1 MTSRGKKI
9 LAMITTNQKSKSD
22 IDNNEFNKTD
32 EQTKNTNDNKQNK
45 TYNGT
50 NCDNINVIEPTE
62 STKKIKFDIEN
73 LPVVMLDGQNELENS
88 KEDNEENNLVSLCFD
103 SLLEDNATVSLE
115 EESYMYELDENG
127 VLINQTLLNPLEISI
142 NSELEQSTNNLERS
156 EVMNDL
162 LDNNETG
169 SESVRS
175 SSLEKNDGVVEQNY
189 QSTYD
194 NEKDNDSDY
203 QPESEINNN
212 SSDSEDSEMIDRT
225 ENANLDA
232 EIGNQEENNK
242 ARKRRLVANSEEWK
256 RNKNK
261 KLRLEGKPY
270 LGFSKKKG
278 EKMKQDTQR
287 VERRLKE
294 TCKSTKCKKRDKR
307 LQVCRQMFIKTLDL
321 GYKTIQDWVSKGTFG
336 MGSESSRNTNYNKDK
351 YANQY
356 KNLNTFFEQL
366 PKLPAHYCRKDT
378 SKLYLE
384 QSFQTFTDLYK
395 AYTDYCTEVDT
406 GQPLNRKIFRKAFK
420 EKNLSIFSPKKDQC
434 NTCFSYKYN
443 NIEESKWKTHIE
455 NKNKARE
462 EKIKDK
468 KLAEEGKCIV
478 LTMDLQAVKLSPYV
492 PAGKLY
498 FKTKLCCHNFTI
510 YDLATRDVTCYWF
523 SEDQNSDLCA
533 STFTTCIIDH
543 LESKCITESKVP
555 IIIYSDGCG
564 FQNRNKMLAN
574 ALLNLAMKHEVTIY
588 QKYLEPG
595 HTQMECDSVHSLI
608 ERKLKNREIH
618 LPSDY
623 CSVSREC
630 RVTPRP
636 YDVKL
641 LEFNF
646 FKNYAE
652 TKHLRY
658 TSLRPGKRAY
668 EPGINDIRCIRYTA
682 LPTPEITVKLSYE
695 EPYISLP
702 VRPKSIPVIDSYP
715 PLLSAPSKI
724 KKSKWEHLQELKSVL
739 PKDTHAFYD
748 NILYTK

>member
-1 MTSRGKKI
+1 MTSRGKKN
-9 LAMITTNQKSKSD
+9 LAMIATNQKSKSD
-22 IDNNEFNKTD
+22 IDNKEFNKTD
-32 EQTKNTNDNKQNK
+32 EQTKNNNDNKEKK
-45 TYNGT
+45 TYNET
-50 NCDNINVIEPTE
+50 NCDSINVIEPTE
-62 STKKIKFDIEN
+62 N
-73 LPVVMLDGQNELENS
+73 GQNELEDS

-189 QSTYD
+189 QSTFD

-225 ENANLDA
+225 ENANLEA

-261 KLRLEGKPY
+261 KLRLEGKPF

-278 EKMKQDTQR
+278 EKMKQDSQR

-294 TCKSTKCKKRDKR
+294 TCKSTKCKKSTKRFCLQFTEETRQQISSKFCNETDWGQRKVFVSSNVIKQNTARGREASRRQGTYLYYLNSGDKR
-307 LQVCRQMFIKTLDL
+307 LQVCRQMFINTLDL
-321 GYKTIQDWVSKGTFG
+321 GYKTIQDW
-336 MGSESSRNTNYNKDK
+336 
-351 YANQY
+351 
-356 KNLNTFFEQL
+356 
-366 PKLPAHYCRKDT
+366 
-378 SKLYLE
+378 
-384 QSFQTFTDLYK
+384 
-395 AYTDYCTEVDT
+395 
-406 GQPLNRKIFRKAFK
+406 
-420 EKNLSIFSPKKDQC
+420 
-434 NTCFSYKYN
+434 
-443 NIEESKWKTHIE
+443 
-455 NKNKARE
+455 
-462 EKIKDK
+462 
-468 KLAEEGKCIV
+468 
-478 LTMDLQAVKLSPYV
+478 
-492 PAGKLY
+492 
-498 FKTKLCCHNFTI
+498 
-510 YDLATRDVTCYWF
+510 
-523 SEDQNSDLCA
+523 
-533 STFTTCIIDH
+533 
-543 LESKCITESKVP
+543 
-555 IIIYSDGCG
+555 SDGCG
-564 FQNRNKMLAN
+564 FQNRNKVLAN
-574 ALLNLAMKHEVTIY
+574 ALLNLAMKHEVNIY
-588 QKYLEPG
+588 QKYLEG

-668 EPGINDIRCIRYTA
+668 EPVINDIRCIRYTA

-715 PLLSAPSKI
+715 PRLSAPSKI

>member
-32 EQTKNTNDNKQNK
+32 EQTKNTNDNRENK
-45 TYNGT
+45 TYNET

-115 EESYMYELDENG
+115 EESHMYELDEN
-127 VLINQTLLNPLEISI
+127 
-142 NSELEQSTNNLERS
+142 ERS

-294 TCKSTKCKKRDKR
+294 TCKSTK
-307 LQVCRQMFIKTLDL
+307 
-321 GYKTIQDWVSKGTFG
+321 
-336 MGSESSRNTNYNKDK
+336 
-351 YANQY
+351 
-356 KNLNTFFEQL
+356 
-366 PKLPAHYCRKDT
+366 
-378 SKLYLE
+378 
-384 QSFQTFTDLYK
+384 
-395 AYTDYCTEVDT
+395 
-406 GQPLNRKIFRKAFK
+406 
-420 EKNLSIFSPKKDQC
+420 
-434 NTCFSYKYN
+434 
-443 NIEESKWKTHIE
+443 
-455 NKNKARE
+455 
-462 EKIKDK
+462 
-468 KLAEEGKCIV
+468 
-478 LTMDLQAVKLSPYV
+478 
-492 PAGKLY
+492 
-498 FKTKLCCHNFTI
+498 
-510 YDLATRDVTCYWF
+510 
-523 SEDQNSDLCA
+523 
-533 STFTTCIIDH
+533 
-543 LESKCITESKVP
+543 
-555 IIIYSDGCG
+555 
-564 FQNRNKMLAN
+564 
-574 ALLNLAMKHEVTIY
+574 
-588 QKYLEPG
+588 
-595 HTQMECDSVHSLI
+595 
-608 ERKLKNREIH
+608 
-618 LPSDY
+618 
-623 CSVSREC
+623 
-630 RVTPRP
+630 
-636 YDVKL
+636 
-641 LEFNF
+641 
-646 FKNYAE
+646 
-652 TKHLRY
+652 
-658 TSLRPGKRAY
+658 
-668 EPGINDIRCIRYTA
+668 
-682 LPTPEITVKLSYE
+682 
-695 EPYISLP
+695 
-702 VRPKSIPVIDSYP
+702 
-715 PLLSAPSKI
+715 
-724 KKSKWEHLQELKSVL
+724 
-739 PKDTHAFYD
+739 
-748 NILYTK
+748 

>member
-1 MTSRGKKI
+1 
-9 LAMITTNQKSKSD
+9 
-22 IDNNEFNKTD
+22 
-32 EQTKNTNDNKQNK
+32 
-45 TYNGT
+45 
-50 NCDNINVIEPTE
+50 
-62 STKKIKFDIEN
+62 
-73 LPVVMLDGQNELENS
+73 
-88 KEDNEENNLVSLCFD
+88 
-103 SLLEDNATVSLE
+103 
-115 EESYMYELDENG
+115 MYELDENG

-194 NEKDNDSDY
+194 NEKDNDLDY

-225 ENANLDA
+225 ENVNLDA

-294 TCKSTKCKKRDKR
+294 TCKSTKCKKSTKR
-307 LQVCRQMFIKTLDL
+307 FCQQFTEETRQKFL
-321 GYKTIQDWVSKGTFG
+321 VNFGTKRIG
-336 MGSESSRNTNYNKDK
+336 VKERS
-351 YANQY
+351 
-356 KNLNTFFEQL
+356 
-366 PKLPAHYCRKDT
+366 
-378 SKLYLE
+378 
-384 QSFQTFTDLYK
+384 QSGK
-395 AYTDYCTEVDT
+395 
-406 GQPLNRKIFRKAFK
+406 
-420 EKNLSIFSPKKDQC
+420 
-434 NTCFSYKYN
+434 
-443 NIEESKWKTHIE
+443 HIE

-462 EKIKDK
+462 EKIKGK
-468 KLAEEGKCIV
+468 KLAEEGKYIV

-498 FKTKLCCHNFTI
+498 FKTNLCCHNFTI
-510 YDLATRDVTCYWF
+510 YDLATRDVACYWF

-564 FQNRNKMLAN
+564 FQNRNKVLAN

-588 QKYLEPG
+588 QKYLELG
-595 HTQMECDSVHSLI
+595 HTQMECDSVHNLI
-608 ERKLKNREIH
+608 GRKLKNREIL

-636 YDVKL
+636 YEVKL

-668 EPGINDIRCIRYTA
+668 EPVINDIRCIRYTA

-702 VRPKSIPVIDSYP
+702 VRPKSISVTDSYP

-739 PKDTHAFYD
+739 PKDTHAFYA
-748 NILYTK
+748 NKM

>member
-32 EQTKNTNDNKQNK
+32 EQTKNTNDNKENK
-45 TYNGT
+45 TYNET

-115 EESYMYELDENG
+115 EEYYMYELDENG

-294 TCKSTKCKKRDKR
+294 TCKSTKCKKSTKRFCQQFTEETRQQIFSKFWNETDWGQRKVFVSSNVIKQNTARGREASRRQGTYLYYLNSGDKR
-307 LQVCRQMFIKTLDL
+307 LQVCRQMFIKTLGL

-336 MGSESSRNTNYNKDK
+336 MGSESSRNTNYNRDK

-468 KLAEEGKCIV
+468 KLAEE
-478 LTMDLQAVKLSPYV
+478 
-492 PAGKLY
+492 
-498 FKTKLCCHNFTI
+498 
-510 YDLATRDVTCYWF
+510 
-523 SEDQNSDLCA
+523 
-533 STFTTCIIDH
+533 
-543 LESKCITESKVP
+543 ESKCITESKVP

-564 FQNRNKMLAN
+564 FQNRNKVLAN

-668 EPGINDIRCIRYTA
+668 EPVINDIRCIRYTA